1 MGQYEEAAA
10 ARAAAQHASRQRQL
24 VSALEEERRGYVVR
38 GLGDRV
44 AAVDEQLTA
53 ARARVTL
60 GQILDGQPTLL
71 VEDNAPQRPR
81 GRRSAKDELAR
92 LEGPADGESDAEGT
106 GGD

>member
-1 MGQYEEAAA
+1 MGQYEQAAA
-10 ARAAAQHASRQRQL
+10 ARAAAQQATRQRQL

-60 GQILDGQPTLL
+60 GEILEGQPAV
-71 VEDNAPQRPR
+71 VEDDAPQRPR

-92 LEGPADGESDAEGT
+92 LEGPADGESDAEGA